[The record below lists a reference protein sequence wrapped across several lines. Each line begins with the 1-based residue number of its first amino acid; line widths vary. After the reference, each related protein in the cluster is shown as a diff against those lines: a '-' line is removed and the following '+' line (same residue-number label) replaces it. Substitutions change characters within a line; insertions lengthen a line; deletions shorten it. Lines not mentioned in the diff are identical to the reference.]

1 MSSTSEI
8 MESLRS
14 KALSL
19 GATEFGQSKVK
30 DKKYYVIY
38 NGKRINFGAEGMSDF
53 TIHKDPE
60 RRRRYRAR
68 HMAIK
73 DKHGQLVYKLKTS
86 PSFWSLRLLW
96 T

>member
-1 MSSTSEI
+1 MDN
-8 MESLRS
+8 LKA

-19 GATEFGQSKVK
+19 GATEFGPSRVK

-38 NGKRINFGAEGMSDF
+38 NGMRINFGAAGMSDF

-68 HMAIK
+68 HMTIK
-73 DKHGQLVYKLKTS
+73 NKQGQLVYKIKTS
-86 PSFWSLRLLW
+86 PSYWALNLLW
-96 T
+96 

>member
-1 MSSTSEI
+1 
-8 MESLRS
+8 MENLRS

-19 GATEFGQSKVK
+19 GATEFGPSKAK

-38 NGKRINFGAEGMSDF
+38 NGKRINFGAAGMSDF

-60 RRRRYRAR
+60 RRQRYRAR

-73 DKHGQLVYKLKTS
+73 NKQGQLVYKLKTS
-86 PSFWSLRLLW
+86 PSFWSLNLLW
-96 T
+96 G